1 MLPIFF
7 GLVVLVAM
15 SGVMFKPGDWYAQ
28 LAKPAW
34 TPPDWSFGVVW
45 SILYLMIAIAGWLV
59 WETAGWSLAMG
70 FWAAQLVLNGA
81 WSWLFFGRRRMDQAF
96 VDVVLLWA
104 AILCFI
110 VTAWPISTVA
120 ALLFLPYLV
129 WVTIAA
135 ALNRTVWRMNPEA
148 VPA

>member
-1 MLPIFF
+1 
-7 GLVVLVAM
+7 
-15 SGVMFKPGDWYAQ
+15 
-28 LAKPAW
+28 
-34 TPPDWSFGVVW
+34 
-45 SILYLMIAIAGWLV
+45 
-59 WETAGWSLAMG
+59 
-70 FWAAQLVLNGA
+70 
-81 WSWLFFGRRRMDQAF
+81 
-96 VDVVLLWA
+96 VVLLWA